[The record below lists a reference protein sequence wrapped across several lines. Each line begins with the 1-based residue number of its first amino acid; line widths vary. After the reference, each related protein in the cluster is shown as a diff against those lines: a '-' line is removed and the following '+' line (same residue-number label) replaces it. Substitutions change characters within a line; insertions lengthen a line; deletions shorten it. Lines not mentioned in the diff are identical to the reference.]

1 MTVQTHH
8 LDAYV
13 YMQPHMYLCT
23 FRASLPV
30 THTHTHTHTADLFAV
45 TVVMKVLAVEAD
57 EGPIYCVFF
66 HGRVPQEGKNKL
78 NARFVPLAQ
87 RADLKFNSSRERKRQ
102 KISVCDFL

>member
-1 MTVQTHH
+1 MHMCICNHTCT
-8 LDAYV
+8 YV
-13 YMQPHMYLCT
+13 HSGLL
-23 FRASLPV
+23 SLL
-30 THTHTHTHTADLFAV
+30 HTHTHTHTADLFAV

-87 RADLKFNSSRERKRQ
+87 RVDLKFNSSRERKRQ